1 MTLQQQFGNTDIY
14 LFDQL
19 LRGNIRPGMKI
30 FDAGCGGGRNIFYFL
45 REGYDVYACD
55 KEPEA
60 VMYVQ
65 GLSQAPEQI
74 RCEPLEEMSFPS
86 SFADVVISCAVLH
99 FAEDDTEFAGML
111 SASWRVLTP
120 GGLFFCRLATSI
132 GIEKQMEPAG
142 ENRYHLPDGST
153 RYLANEKMLLEWTRR
168 LGGSLVDPLKTTVV
182 QGQRAM
188 TTWVLQ
194 KH

>member
-1 MTLQQQFGNTDIY
+1 MTLQQQFGNIDIY

-30 FDAGCGGGRNIFYFL
+30 FDAGCGGGRNIIYFL

-55 KEPEA
+55 QDPEA
-60 VMYVQ
+60 VAYVR
-65 GLSQAPEQI
+65 SFSPAPEQI
-74 RCEPLEEMSFPS
+74 RCEALEDMSFPS
-86 SFADVVISCAVLH
+86 GIADVVISCAVLH

-111 SASWRVLTP
+111 SASWRVLQP

-132 GIEKQMEPAG
+132 GIEEQIEPAG

-153 RYLANEKMLLEWTRR
+153 RYLANEKILMEWTRR
-168 LGGSLVDPLKTTVV
+168 LGGILVDPLKTTVV

-188 TTWVLQ
+188 TTWVLE
-194 KH
+194 KL